1 MDSNSG
7 KNEWVDI
14 YEDVQNIKIDETI
27 TETITETNT
36 EINEQNNNEQ
46 QTTQNESEE
55 IIDNIVADI
64 VDNSLEN
71 TELYI
76 NIEDSSKNIEQEN
89 QNDNNDLYYDI
100 FRLIS
105 IIAGC
110 KLFFEIVEWAN

>member
-1 MDSNSG
+1 MDLNSG

-14 YEDVQNIKIDETI
+14 YEDVQNIKID
-27 TETITETNT
+27 ETNT

-76 NIEDSSKNIEQEN
+76 NLEDSSKNIEQEN
-89 QNDNNDLYYDI
+89 QNDNNDNNDLYYDI

-110 KLFFEIVEWAN
+110 KVFFEILEWAN